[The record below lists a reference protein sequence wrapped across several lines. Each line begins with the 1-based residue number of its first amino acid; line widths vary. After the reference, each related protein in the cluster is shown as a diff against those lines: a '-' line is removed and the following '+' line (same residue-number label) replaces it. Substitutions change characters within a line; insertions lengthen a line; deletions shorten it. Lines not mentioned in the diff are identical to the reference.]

1 MNARRIAAALVMTA
15 AMAALVS
22 ATWAAEGAA
31 QASAQ
36 AKKQMK
42 EKSAA
47 AKTIKGPVTKKTDN
61 KQFQALDEATQ
72 MESKKFDT
80 LSKSSKSR
88 HGETQNAVR
97 NER

>member
-1 MNARRIAAALVMTA
+1 MSTCRITAAF

-22 ATWAAEGAA
+22 TTWAADGAA

-47 AKTIKGPVTKKTDN
+47 ANNIKEPVKKKAEN
-61 KQFQALDEATQ
+61 KQFQAFDEATQ

-88 HGETQNAVR
+88 HGETKNAVR

>member
-1 MNARRIAAALVMTA
+1 MSAQKIAAAFA
-15 AMAALVS
+15 IAALAS
-22 ATWAAEGAA
+22 TTWAADGAA

-42 EKSAA
+42 DRSAA
-47 AKTIKGPVTKKTDN
+47 TKTIKEPVSKKTDN
-61 KQFQALDEATQ
+61 KQFQALDNATKN
-72 MESKKFDT
+72 ESRKFDT

-88 HGETQNAVR
+88 HGEAKNAVR

>member
-1 MNARRIAAALVMTA
+1 MSTRRIAAAF

-22 ATWAAEGAA
+22 TTWAADSAA

-36 AKKQMK
+36 AKMQMK

-47 AKTIKGPVTKKTDN
+47 AKTIKEPVTKKTDN
-61 KQFQALDEATQ
+61 PQFQALDGATKN
-72 MESKKFDT
+72 ESRKFDT

-88 HGETQNAVR
+88 HGEAKNAVR

>member
-1 MNARRIAAALVMTA
+1 MNARQVAAAC
-15 AMAALVS
+15 AMATLVS
-22 ATWAAEGAA
+22 TTWAADGTA

-47 AKTIKGPVTKKTDN
+47 AKNIKAPVTKKTGN

-88 HGETQNAVR
+88 HGEAKNAVR

>member
-1 MNARRIAAALVMTA
+1 MNARKIIAALVMTA
-15 AMAALVS
+15 AMATLVS
-22 ATWAAEGAA
+22 ATWAADGVA

-42 EKSAA
+42 DNSAA
-47 AKTIKGPVTKKTDN
+47 AKTIKEPVKKKTDN

-72 MESKKFDT
+72 MESRKFDT

-88 HGETQNAVR
+88 HGETKNAVR

>member
-1 MNARRIAAALVMTA
+1 MNARQVAAAC
-15 AMAALVS
+15 AMATLVS
-22 ATWAAEGAA
+22 TTWAADGTA

-42 EKSAA
+42 DKSAT
-47 AKTIKGPVTKKTDN
+47 AKSVKTPATKKTEN
-61 KQFQALDEATQ
+61 PQFQALDGATKN
-72 MESKKFDT
+72 ESRKFDT

-88 HGETQNAVR
+88 HGEAKNAVR